1 MAKKLLNIR
10 FKLTQ
15 QEIRKIF
22 NWRKLAL
29 ASIGA
34 LLVHFLILSVIS
46 FPWEGWNVVIAT
58 VGGIIFA
65 EYLD

>member
-1 MAKKLLNIR
+1 MARKLLNIR
-10 FKLTQ
+10 FQLTNS
-15 QEIRKIF
+15 EMEKIF

-34 LLVHFLILSVIS
+34 LLVHYLILSVVHL
-46 FPWEGWNVVIAT
+46 PWEGWNVVIAT
-58 VGGIIFA
+58 VGGVIIG